1 MKLRLRSSKL
11 GKVRFTSHRDA
22 ARMWERAMR
31 RAGLPVATSEGFTP
45 RPKISFGLALPTGG
59 ESIAEYVD
67 IDLQPDVNAADID
80 LDALPIS
87 LSEAL
92 PIGFDVLVAVERPI
106 GKGSLQESVTSCTWQ
121 LWSPYLGADDY
132 QRAEQLLESTELI
145 IERERK
151 GKRSADDVRS
161 MILTLRCGDDPVSR
175 PNTYTNVPGNNIPAS
190 ALDEMG
196 PVRLIVDLATVGR
209 ALRPSELAELAF
221 PNHDARD
228 VRALRTH
235 QWIDDGD
242 GRREVLT
249 LPSLPFAVVA
259 SPQGA
264 FA

>member
-31 RAGLPVATSEGFTP
+31 RASLPVATSEGFTP

-67 IDLQPDVNAADID
+67 IDLQPDVNAAEID
-80 LDALPIS
+80 LDALPS
-87 LSEAL
+87 RLSEAL
-92 PIGFDVLVAVERPI
+92 PIGFDVLVAVERPV
-106 GKGSLQESVTSCTWQ
+106 GKSSLQEVVTSCTWQ

-132 QRAEQLLESTELI
+132 RRAEQLLESTELI

-161 MILTLRCGDDPVSR
+161 MILNLRCGDDPVSL
-175 PNTYTNVPGNNIPAS
+175 PNTNTDIPAS
-190 ALDEMG
+190 ALDDMG
-196 PVRLIVDLATVGR
+196 STRLIADLATVGR
-209 ALRPSELAELAF
+209 ALRPGELAELAF

-249 LPSLPFAVVA
+249 LPSLPLVVA
-259 SPQGA
+259 ASAHEA

>member
-1 MKLRLRSSKL
+1 
-11 GKVRFTSHRDA
+11 
-22 ARMWERAMR
+22 MR
-31 RAGLPVATSEGFTP
+31 RAGLPVATREGFTP

-80 LDALPIS
+80 LDALPIG

-92 PIGFDVLVAVERPI
+92 PIGFDVLVAVERPV
-106 GKGSLQESVTSCTWQ
+106 GKGSLQEMVTSCTWQ
-121 LWSPYLGADDY
+121 LWSPYLGVDDY
-132 QRAEQLLESTELI
+132 QRAEQLLETTELV

-151 GKRSADDVRS
+151 GKRSVDDVRS
-161 MILTLRCGDDPVSR
+161 MILNMRCGDDPVSR
-175 PNTYTNVPGNNIPAS
+175 PVTNTEIPAS
-190 ALDEMG
+190 ALDDMG
-196 PVRLIVDLATVGR
+196 PARLIVDLATVGR

-249 LPSLPFAVVA
+249 LPSSPFAATA
-259 SPQGA
+259 SAHEA